1 MEDRSWQVFA
11 VAVLFFLLSWI
22 AVALRVYC
30 RGWIVRSFG
39 VDDKLTI
46 GLLSQLIYTVY
57 LITLI
62 QGVRYGTGRHT
73 IDLSP
78 QDNRNALM
86 CWYICELLYIIS
98 TCLLKIS
105 VGYFLLRV
113 SVRRAHVWVI
123 RLLTLGTIFF
133 GTALFFMVMFQCTPI
148 PTFWEESPRAADKC
162 LGNRVIFAMTYAA
175 SIINCLADWAFGILP
190 LFILWSLSLPKRT
203 QLLAFAVLFLAAI
216 GSVATVVQS
225 VYIPTLLDGDD
236 FLWSTTDVAL
246 WSTVEVGIGI
256 MAASIANLHP
266 LWELISHRSGL
277 SPRSPQSTA
286 WRERFHAKPSYVRSD
301 GSDPRRDPLEP
312 IPNSASPGGDGAEAR
327 SVFQSEL
334 PPIHVS
340 RNRFSLSTSSHRSRR
355 SKHFEMAPPTEDKRS
370 EGNRRSAENAP
381 RDDVESLVT
390 SREDSDGG
398 QWLSPSPPRDT
409 DEDCDFETEEGFNL
423 TLMSLTHEAPTI
435 NWSTPRMST
444 ISMGFGLSDCDSACS
459 AAPSWSYSRCNGTI
473 RVSQISGS
481 ALNHSNSSRTSRRS
495 NIMHSSSIRANS
507 SRANSIRA
515 NSIRA
520 NSTRAGR
527 LSSISN
533 ANETRDD
540 RSDAGGSAGS
550 QAAGRDPPP
559 NPYASR
565 HDRQGRQ
572 GRTPPR
578 ASSHYT
584 RGSQFLAP
592 PSVDFQLPTP
602 PSSVWRGSS
611 ATVGDST
618 SSAQWLS
625 SRMTEHPEYTDP
637 SRQ

>member
-1 MEDRSWQVFA
+1 MMEDRSWQVFA

-30 RGWIVRSFG
+30 RGWIVRSFA

-46 GLLSQLIYTVY
+46 GLLLIYTVY

-78 QDNRNALM
+78 EDNRNALM
-86 CWYICELLYIIS
+86 CWYFCELLYIIS

-113 SVRRAHVWVI
+113 SVRRAHVWII
-123 RLLTLGTIFF
+123 RLLTFGTIFF
-133 GTALFFMVMFQCTPI
+133 GTALLFMVMFQCTPI
-148 PTFWEESPRAADKC
+148 PTFWEESPRVAGKC
-162 LGNRVIFAMTYAA
+162 LGDRVIFAMTYAA

-203 QLLAFAVLFLAAI
+203 QLLAFAVLFFAAI
-216 GSVATVVQS
+216 GSAAAVVQS
-225 VYIPTLLDGDD
+225 IYIPTLLDGDD

-256 MAASIANLHP
+256 MAASVANLRP
-266 LWELISHRSGL
+266 LWGLIGHRSG
-277 SPRSPQSTA
+277 SSARSPQSTA

-301 GSDPRRDPLEP
+301 GSDPRQDPLEP
-312 IPNSASPGGDGAEAR
+312 GPNSPSSGGNGAEAR
-327 SVFQSEL
+327 SVFQRQL

-340 RNRFSLSTSSHRSRR
+340 HNRFSLSTSSHRSRR
-355 SKHFEMAPPTEDKRS
+355 SKHFEMAPPAEDERS

-409 DEDCDFETEEGFNL
+409 DEDCDFEAEEGFNL
-423 TLMSLTHEAPTI
+423 TLMSSTHEAPTI

-444 ISMGFGLSDCDSACS
+444 ISMGFGLSDCDSAYS
-459 AAPSWSYSRCNGTI
+459 AAPSWSNSRCNSTI
-473 RVSQISGS
+473 RVSKLSGS
-481 ALNHSNSSRTSRRS
+481 ALGHSNSSRTSRRS

-507 SRANSIRA
+507 TRT
-515 NSIRA
+515 

-533 ANETRDD
+533 ANETSDD
-540 RSDAGGSAGS
+540 RSGADGPTGPPAT
-550 QAAGRDPPP
+550 GRDPH
-559 NPYASR
+559 PYGSR
-565 HDRQGRQ
+565 HDRQGRQGRQ

-578 ASSHYT
+578 ASSNYT

-592 PSVDFQLPTP
+592 PSVDFQPPTP
-602 PSSVWRGSS
+602 PSSVWRGGS

-618 SSAQWLS
+618 SSAQWFF
-625 SRMTEHPEYTDP
+625 SRTTEHPEYTDP